1 MAKRKL
7 SEEHKAKLKAGR
19 EAAKARKAQEQSG
32 YKNEAPVGEGTPN
45 PKRTVEVEAS
55 VLEKL
60 LAEVEELKKTKNP
73 YMTPEAALTYTAQ
86 VQGYNTNIGA
96 NGVQGRIFRYPV
108 EKGFYPDPTERLY
121 DEPRLKRFGLRDNFF
136 FDWDVEG
143 VEYEKYGVTYAEPR
157 FTVRLFRRMFAEDG
171 VTPTGQMALVNR
183 QVLHEDEV
191 VARAAADKLGIQ
203 DQFESFQ
210 DMMNEM
216 RYYRIRQWL
225 LDLFTPPELN
235 SHKAQPRQM
244 VIDGKVV
251 EMFDTEAL
259 IDKSAAESKSAA
271 IQQDV
276 RI

>member
-19 EAAKARKAQEQSG
+19 EAAKARKEAEQPLFS
-32 YKNEAPVGEGTPN
+32 
-45 PKRTVEVEAS
+45 PKRTVEVDAS

-73 YMTPEAALTYTAQ
+73 EMTPEAALVYTAQ
-86 VQGYNTNIGA
+86 SQGFNTNIGA
-96 NGVQGRIFRYPV
+96 NGVQGRVFKYPV
-108 EKGFYPDPTERLY
+108 EKGFYPDPTDRLY

-136 FDWDVEG
+136 FDWEVEG

-157 FTVRLFRRMFAEDG
+157 FTVRLFRRMFEDDG
-171 VTPTGQMALVNR
+171 VTPTGQMGLVNR

-191 VARAAADKLGIQ
+191 VARAAADKLSLN
-203 DQFESFQ
+203 DTFDSFQ

-225 LDLFTPPELN
+225 LDLFTPADVKTHVGRPN
-235 SHKAQPRQM
+235 QM

-251 EMFDTEAL
+251 EMFDTETL
-259 IDKSAAESKSAA
+259 IDKGSAESKAST
-271 IQQDV
+271 IQNEV

>member
-19 EAAKARKAQEQSG
+19 DAAKAKKLAEQG
-32 YKNEAPVGEGTPN
+32 QVTPEAAST
-45 PKRTVEVEAS
+45 KRTVEVEAS
-55 VLEKL
+55 VLERL

-73 YMTPEAALTYTAQ
+73 DMTPEAALTYTAQ
-86 VQGYNTNIGA
+86 SQGYNTNIGA

-136 FDWDVEG
+136 FDWEVEG

-191 VARAAADKLGIQ
+191 IARAAADKLGMQ
-203 DQFESFQ
+203 DEFDSFQ
-210 DMMNEM
+210 SMMNEM

-225 LDLFTPPELN
+225 LDLFTPPELH